1 MSVSVQNLEEAA
13 TVASEFIYSLDNLP
27 NEVTHLLQ
35 EIKHRDARVLELQ
48 REVEKDSARY
58 IRHQLRS
65 SNSSNSNSNP
75 NSTATSPAANGK
87 TNGSSNAHLAL
98 PEKIDAAYVE
108 LNNLSDEKIA
118 LARRLVELFMRTRAR
133 LDIDLSKVRVLQ
145 GEVPEPL
152 PSLVGLG
159 KEETSPNVSV
169 KVEKPAP
176 LTDSVLRKAE
186 SMLKSAQATGIPV
199 DRGSPTPSNGGNPTK
214 KRKLA
219 ASASIKLPA
228 RASTPPAPAPPI
240 TTPIPRSRLSR
251 QIHPPPVAKKL
262 EEDEEMEGE
271 AEEEA
276 EEDDEEDADDE
287 RLYCFCQKRSYGDMI
302 ACDNE
307 GKCPYE
313 WFHLGCVG
321 LKQPTPEKWYCSEC
335 LSKGAGTIKGSI
347 LTSSVGRKG
356 RKK

>member
-1 MSVSVQNLEEAA
+1 MLR
-13 TVASEFIYSLDNLP
+13 T
-27 NEVTHLLQ
+27 
-35 EIKHRDARVLELQ
+35 ELQ

-65 SNSSNSNSNP
+65 GNSSNSNSNA
-75 NSTATSPAANGK
+75 NSTAPSPAANGK

-118 LARRLVELFMRTRAR
+118 LAGRLVELFMRTRAR

-152 PSLVGLG
+152 PSWVGLG

-176 LTDSVLRKAE
+176 LTDSALRKAE

-214 KRKLA
+214 SWIHLIFPIGMIDPIALQNENWRLQPPSNCRLVPRHHQPQLLLLRHPYLA
-219 ASASIKLPA
+219 PGSLARSI
-228 RASTPPAPAPPI
+228 R
-240 TTPIPRSRLSR
+240 
-251 QIHPPPVAKKL
+251 
-262 EEDEEMEGE
+262 
-271 AEEEA
+271 
-276 EEDDEEDADDE
+276 
-287 RLYCFCQKRSYGDMI
+287 
-302 ACDNE
+302 
-307 GKCPYE
+307 
-313 WFHLGCVG
+313 HL
-321 LKQPTPEKWYCSEC
+321 L
-335 LSKGAGTIKGSI
+335 
-347 LTSSVGRKG
+347 
-356 RKK
+356 